1 MTKKIVAPAETE
13 NSDLITPALINL
25 IKWGK
30 QHKQGLLTALVIL
43 VVATI
48 VGYAY
53 CAHQKK
59 VTERSWAAFYNAQIA
74 LSTQGQEGGF
84 AALDLIS
91 SDFPGTPAAQYAQIL
106 KGDTLYNAENFAQ
119 AADVYAPLTSSANE
133 TVRTVATLSRAAA
146 LQATQDYKASIDLL
160 QKFIGENPNS
170 FALPQAYLTLALS
183 QELSGDKTAALETYK
198 HILETYTKT
207 YFGTFAKE
215 KLTQLQK

>member
-1 MTKKIVAPAETE
+1 MTKKIVAPAETQ

-25 IKWGK
+25 IQWGK
-30 QHKQGLLTALVIL
+30 QHKQGLLAALIIL
-43 VVATI
+43 VVAAV

-53 CAHQKK
+53 CSHQNK

-74 LSTQGQEGGF
+74 LATQGQEAGF
-84 AALDLIS
+84 AGLDLIS
-91 SDFPGTPAAQYAQIL
+91 SEFPGTPAAQYAQLL
-106 KGDTLYNAENFAQ
+106 KGDTLYDAENFAQ
-119 AADVYAPLTSSANE
+119 AIDVYAPLVTSSNE
-133 TVRTVATLSRAAA
+133 TVRTAATLSQAAS

-183 QELSGDKTAALETYK
+183 QELSGDKTAAVETYK
-198 HILETYTKT
+198 HILESYTKS